1 MALAHRYFGFNL
13 SNSAFFEINADDTAG
28 PDDKSP
34 FFRIDTSA
42 IMCKGHT
49 HDFENTSRISQTVG
63 PCLLE
68 MVYLFISRHSS
79 CVRTVSSFGLSG
91 QHGLTGSKQIQPIA
105 LQRVVKTDSEKM
117 ILANAVPQSSIA
129 IEILLPVFRKFMRI
143 RYVWELI
150 PATFSTPTIF
160 IHYVSQILD
169 RNLSLSSIP
178 MVRYSPHTVLNINC
192 VEEGTM
198 HEEKQPMIDRS
209 VCSFLSKDRDLKM
222 VGQCISVGI
231 SCTHVPDADPVPA
244 PAARH
249 YRKIATLEISGT
261 SPSSRAESAT
271 VAAVSI
277 SWTELPHQRAL
288 PPRSHGERSAALA
301 RPADP
306 EESVEACL
314 ARLAADPAAA
324 ACPRSRRLDRR
335 HREGFNLSCQ

>member
-1 MALAHRYFGFNL
+1 
-13 SNSAFFEINADDTAG
+13 
-28 PDDKSP
+28 
-34 FFRIDTSA
+34 
-42 IMCKGHT
+42 
-49 HDFENTSRISQTVG
+49 
-63 PCLLE
+63 
-68 MVYLFISRHSS
+68 
-79 CVRTVSSFGLSG
+79 
-91 QHGLTGSKQIQPIA
+91 
-105 LQRVVKTDSEKM
+105 
-117 ILANAVPQSSIA
+117 
-129 IEILLPVFRKFMRI
+129 
-143 RYVWELI
+143 
-150 PATFSTPTIF
+150 
-160 IHYVSQILD
+160 
-169 RNLSLSSIP
+169 
-178 MVRYSPHTVLNINC
+178 
-192 VEEGTM
+192 M

-335 HREGFNLSCQ
+335 YREGSPWPLAATANWTGLRAAIGRRRAALRPPRGVWGPAGTDAEESE